1 MSAASSAR
9 ASCTYWLRL
18 TTGMCATAGNSVA
31 QLLSHCRCSRY
42 CRTSV
47 LVGFLGSCLSCC
59 QLPCTS
65 RGNGAASPLRGDRAP
80 RCTHAYLFADE
91 RDDGDR
97 NFMEHREVA
106 QPQDRFE
113 QQCQVK
119 LGGWRLGVATDE
131 FAVFDTGRIHVLKFA
146 LRQFRLKAWIR
157 SFMNA
162 AQDQASHMVAALIM
176 PDCVQA
182 KHRWGGCSSSQC
194 TFSNVGNVYSD
205 KTALWSSAKI
215 FFSVRKSVRTRDGHL
230 LAHWPRPMLAGRLL
244 SSAPRN

>member
-1 MSAASSAR
+1 MVPPLLFEEIAR
-9 ASCTYWLRL
+9 RD
-18 TTGMCATAGNSVA
+18 G
-31 QLLSHCRCSRY
+31 
-42 CRTSV
+42 
-47 LVGFLGSCLSCC
+47 
-59 QLPCTS
+59 
-65 RGNGAASPLRGDRAP
+65 
-80 RCTHAYLFADE
+80 THAYLFADE

-131 FAVFDTGRIHVLKFA
+131 FAVFDTGRINVLKFA